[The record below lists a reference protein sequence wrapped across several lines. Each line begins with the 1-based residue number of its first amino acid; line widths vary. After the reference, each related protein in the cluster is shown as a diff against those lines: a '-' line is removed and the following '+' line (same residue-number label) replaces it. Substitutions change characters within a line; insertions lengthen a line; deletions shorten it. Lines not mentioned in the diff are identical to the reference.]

1 MSSRGVRPSAPVLVP
16 WVYDLGLWLFT
27 LGVDIFFR
35 EVYPRGAWKIPKHG
49 PVIIVAAPHAN
60 QFVDSI
66 LLMRTFKVHAN
77 RRISF
82 LIADK
87 SMREPYIGPMA
98 AAMGALPVVRA
109 MDQTKPGTGQIYLP
123 SPDDAPTTVRA
134 KGVDF
139 QSPGFMIGGSIIL
152 PRTGSESP
160 EQQQIAAILGPDELR
175 LRKPFQS
182 AKAGHPLSSSLRS
195 GISFKLAPHIDQSEM
210 FEAVYRN
217 LGHGGC
223 IGIFP
228 EGGSHDRTSLLPLK
242 AGVSMIA
249 LGSLAQNPGNMLTI
263 LPCGMNYFNPHKF
276 RSRAVLEFGNP
287 IQVHSDQIEAYK
299 KGGTSKRDAV
309 GSLLLTIEQALAAVT
324 QQAPDHETL
333 MLIQATR
340 RLYKP
345 LRMKLPLP
353 IVIELT
359 RRLLAGYTQYKNE
372 PQVVEL
378 TKAVTAYNRKL
389 RALGVKDHQVEWG
402 NIQRRS
408 WWMILGTLVY
418 RLIELLTLCVGV
430 LPSLALFWPV
440 FVTTKIISV
449 RKQRKA
455 LAGSVVKL
463 QGRDVVGTWKI
474 LVAMG
479 LAPALYT
486 WYTATVTFWL
496 HYCRHGGH
504 YSQLV
509 PWWMNVTAYVPNG
522 LPLWIFALLFFG
534 LMIAVTFAGLR
545 IGEISVD
552 IFKSLPPILVALNP
566 GSADSLVKLRF
577 QRQAL
582 STRVVDVVNT
592 FGPEIFPDFE
602 AEKLYS
608 DDMTVDGAYES
619 ELKSMPNSEPASP
632 RHGRSRSR
640 STSKGSESY
649 LDSDLLRPL
658 TSTLEDN
665 LVGLEHISK
674 HDGQPRA
681 RRDSGT
687 QNDESSSDGLLDRK
701 LKTL

>member
-1 MSSRGVRPSAPVLVP
+1 MSSKRRTHSTAVLVP
-16 WVYDLGLWLFT
+16 WIYDLGLWLFA
-27 LGVDIFFR
+27 LCVDIFFR
-35 EVYPRGAWKIPKHG
+35 EVYPRGAWRIPRHG

-66 LLMRTFKVHAN
+66 LLMRIFKEYAN

-109 MDQTKPGTGQIYLP
+109 MDQVKSGVGLIQI
-123 SPDDAPTTVRA
+123 PDPINASTVVRGE
-134 KGVDF
+134 GVDF
-139 QSPGFMIGGSIIL
+139 RSPEFMVGGSIIL
-152 PRTGSESP
+152 PKTGKESP
-160 EQQQIAAILGPDELR
+160 EQQQIAEILGSDELR
-175 LRKPFQS
+175 IRKPFRS
-182 AKAGHPLSSSLRS
+182 MEAGHPLSSKLGS
-195 GISFKLAPHIDQSEM
+195 GISYKLAPHIDQSEM
-210 FEAVYRN
+210 FEAVYRD

-228 EGGSHDRTSLLPLK
+228 EGGSHDRPSLLPLK
-242 AGVSMIA
+242 AGVAMIA
-249 LGSLAQNPGNMLTI
+249 LGSLAQNPHDKLTI
-263 LPCGMNYFNPHKF
+263 LPCGMNYFNPNKF
-276 RSRAVLEFGNP
+276 RSRAVIDFGNP
-287 IQVHSDQIEAYK
+287 IQVHADQIEAYK
-299 KGGTSKRDAV
+299 VGGTSKRDAV

-353 IVIELT
+353 DVIELN
-359 RRLLAGYTQYKNE
+359 RRLLAGYIQYKNE
-372 PQVVEL
+372 PQVVQL
-378 TKAVTAYNRKL
+378 TEAVAVYNRKL
-389 RALGVKDHQVEWG
+389 RALGIKDHQVEWG
-402 NIQRRS
+402 NIQQRP

-418 RLIELLTLCVGV
+418 RVVELLALCLGV

-440 FVTTKIISV
+440 FVTAKIISV

-463 QGRDVVGTWKI
+463 QGRDVVGTWKM
-474 LVAMG
+474 LVALG

-486 WYTATVTFWL
+486 WYDAIVTFWL
-496 HYCRHGGH
+496 HYCRHEGY
-504 YSQLV
+504 YSQIV
-509 PWWMNVTAYVPNG
+509 PWWWRVTVYIPDG
-522 LPLWIFALLFFG
+522 LPLWLFALLFFG

-552 IFKSLPPILVALNP
+552 IFKSLPPLLVALNP
-566 GSADSLVKLRF
+566 ASAYSLVKLRA

-582 STRVVDVVNT
+582 STRVVEVVNT

-602 AEKLYS
+602 DEKLHD
-608 DDMTVDGAYES
+608 DDMTVDDVYES
-619 ELKSMPNSEPASP
+619 QLRPMPNSEPPSP

-640 STSKGSESY
+640 SRSKGSDSY
-649 LDSDLLRPL
+649 GSGDHLRAL
-658 TSTLEDN
+658 TSTFKDG
-665 LVGLEHISK
+665 VIGLEQMSK
-674 HDGQPRA
+674 LDRPPNTQ
-681 RRDSGT
+681 RDSGM
-687 QNDESSSDGLLDRK
+687 QDDGSNTNGPIDK
-701 LKTL
+701 LKIL